1 MLAPPTSKARTDGDQ
16 RGLRVTDHSLAA
28 RSVASRTPKA
38 NNQQDCCIV
47 AELIGDNECRAA
59 GLVVRSTTP
68 VLAMCRKLVTAGID
82 PATPL
87 ECYRGTTLAITVAS
101 IAQGAGLEINGHG
114 TGFRPISEGGAA
126 SLVPKSNEVE
136 VSGIPEPLAH
146 LAGGIR

>member
-1 MLAPPTSKARTDGDQ
+1 MLAPPTSRARAGSSSDQRSPQGDQ
-16 RGLRVTDHSLAA
+16 LGGDH
-28 RSVASRTPKA
+28 RSSTTKVRPD
-38 NNQQDCCIV
+38 QDCIR

-68 VLAMCRKLVTAGID
+68 VLAMCRQLIAAGID

-87 ECYRGTTLAITVAS
+87 ECNRGTTLAITVAS
-101 IAQGAGLEINGHG
+101 IGQGAGLEINGHG

>member
-1 MLAPPTSKARTDGDQ
+1 MLARNSAGPAPAVTECKAQIDQ
-16 RGLRVTDHSLAA
+16 LGGKVNSLA
-28 RSVASRTPKA
+28 TPRRQPA
-38 NNQQDCCIV
+38 QAIR
-47 AELIGDNECRAA
+47 AELRGDNECRAA
-59 GLVVRSTTP
+59 ALITRGTTP
-68 VLAMCRKLVTAGID
+68 ILAMCRKLVAAGVN

-87 ECYRGTTLAITVAS
+87 ECYRGPTLAIIVAS
-101 IAQGAGLEINGHG
+101 IGHGAGLEINGHG